1 MSRAFVRESDQPEPL
16 PDRAVSEH
24 PNLVTPAGL
33 RLIEARL
40 RELEDARA
48 ASRTEDDPAELA
60 RISRDLRYWTQRRA
74 TARVI
79 EAAPNPEV
87 VRFGVTATLRFEDG
101 REQAFQLVGED
112 EADPAHGLVSWTSPL
127 AQTLLGRG
135 RGDDVTALGEQAE
148 IVHLTS

>member
-16 PDRAVSEH
+16 PDRVVSEH

-33 RLIEARL
+33 RLIETRL
-40 RELEDARA
+40 HELEAARA
-48 ASRTEDDPAELA
+48 ASRTTDDPVELA
-60 RISRDLRYWTQRRA
+60 GISRDLRYWTQRRA

-79 EAAPNPEV
+79 EAAANPEV

-101 REQAFQLVGED
+101 REQTFQLVGED

-127 AQTLLGRG
+127 AQALLGRR
-135 RGDDVTALGEQAE
+135 RGDEVTALGEQGE
-148 IVHLTS
+148 IVRLAS